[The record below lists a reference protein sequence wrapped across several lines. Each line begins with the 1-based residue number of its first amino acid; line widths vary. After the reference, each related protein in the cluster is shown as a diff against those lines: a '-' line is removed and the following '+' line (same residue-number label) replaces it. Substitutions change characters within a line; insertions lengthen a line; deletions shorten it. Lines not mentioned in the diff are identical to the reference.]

1 MLLDMP
7 SDQSPVWLLK
17 KHGSGNVHGPVPF
30 EKLLEW
36 ADAAQINAQDSISND
51 GKTWTKAP
59 MIEDL
64 HMDWLIEVKGNP
76 LYGPTSAGAILEFLN
91 VGEIDAS
98 TPIVNCCTGETMSVA
113 ESPFYQEADTSRLI
127 SRVAELEN
135 ELRIASETIMNLE
148 ARIAALE
155 GAKA

>member
-1 MLLDMP
+1 MLPDMP

-59 MIEDL
+59 MIEEL
-64 HMDWLIEVKGNP
+64 RMDWLIEVKGSP

-91 VGEIDAS
+91 LGEIDAS

-113 ESPFYQEADTSRLI
+113 ESPFYLEADTSRLI

-135 ELRIASETIMNLE
+135 ELRIASETITNLE
-148 ARIAALE
+148 ARIAALD
-155 GAKA
+155 GAHA